1 MIIFRERETKNHMI
15 YDRFYNN
22 GSEIEFDKT
31 LKQKIEAYLIVNSMS
46 YPINLNLTKCLF
58 YIIEENTIKIID
70 IKEQYQLKDVIKKVE
85 K

>member
-1 MIIFRERETKNHMI
+1 MIIFRERETKNHII